1 VAARRAF
8 ATALALALGGCS
20 LAPAYTPPAV
30 AVPAAYKEAGPWTE
44 ATPLDTAPR
53 GAWWQG
59 FGDPVLDDLESRIER
74 ANPTLAAALARYD
87 RARAAASQARAGLFP
102 EIDAGADLVRER
114 VSAGRPLSTTGRAA
128 RYTDRDVGASLSYE
142 LDLWGRVRNAVRAG
156 TAEAKASE
164 ADVAAARLSLQAQLA
179 DTYFALRGADAEM
192 RLLADTVAAY
202 ERAADLTRTRHDG
215 GVASG
220 LDVSRAQTVLS
231 TARASLSEVAADR
244 AIAEHRIAALI
255 GEPPASLAI
264 APEPSVLVP
273 LVFPAGTPSTLL
285 QRRPDIAAAE
295 RRVAAANARIGV
307 ARAALFPSITLGG
320 SGGFQTTSGALLS
333 APFGFWALGPASAVL
348 ALFDGG
354 KRRAGVRISR
364 AEYAEAAA
372 TYRETVLG
380 AFREVED
387 TLALAR
393 HLAAEAKDQ
402 RAAAVA
408 AGHTRDLALV
418 RYRDGASDYL
428 DVVTA
433 QTAALESER
442 AVLDLETR
450 RLTVSVDGIRAL
462 GGGVSP

>member
-1 VAARRAF
+1 VTRRVAV
-8 ATALALALGGCS
+8 ALALALGGCS
-20 LAPAYTPPAV
+20 LAPAYTPPVV
-30 AVPAAYKEAGPWTE
+30 AVPAAYKEAGPWIP
-44 ATPLDTAPR
+44 ATPMDTAPR
-53 GAWWQG
+53 GAWWQA

-102 EIDAGADLVRER
+102 EIDASADVVRER
-114 VSAGRPLSTTGRAA
+114 VSAGRPLSASRQAA
-128 RYTDRDVGASLSYE
+128 RYTDRDVGASFSYE

-156 TAEAKASE
+156 AAEAKASE

-179 DTYFALRGADAEM
+179 DTYFILRGADAEV

-202 ERAADLTRTRHDG
+202 ERATELTRTRHDG
-215 GVASG
+215 GIASG
-220 LDVSRAQTVLS
+220 LDVSRAQTILS

-244 AIAEHRIAALI
+244 AIAEHRIAALV
-255 GEPPASLAI
+255 GEPAGSFAI
-264 APEPSVLVP
+264 APATPALAP
-273 LVFPAGTPSTLL
+273 LAFPAGTPSTLL

-307 ARAALFPSITLGG
+307 ARAAMFPSITLGG
-320 SGGFQTTSGALLS
+320 SGGFETTSGALLS

-364 AEYAEAAA
+364 ADYEEAAA
-372 TYRETVLG
+372 NYRETVLG

-387 TLALAR
+387 NLALAH
-393 HLAAEAKDQ
+393 HLAVETKDQ
-402 RAAAVA
+402 RAAAA
-408 AGHTRDLALV
+408 AAEHTRDLALV

-442 AVLDLETR
+442 AVLNLETR

-462 GGGVSP
+462 GGGM